1 MHAHGNCLL
10 RGIIF
15 AVGNN
20 EEMHLSPT
28 KKHGIHRVISGD
40 YFRQLSMLVSFP
52 KILQYNKDYMSKTGY
67 LLQRCNMMDG
77 LFNHSETLRFQF
89 QPVPRVEGF

>member
-1 MHAHGNCLL
+1 LLKDVHADGNCLL

-15 AVGNN
+15 GVGNN

-40 YFRQLSMLVSFP
+40 YFWQLSVLVSFL
-52 KILQYNKDYMSKTGY
+52 KILQYNKDYMSK
-67 LLQRCNMMDG
+67 D
-77 LFNHSETLRFQF
+77 
-89 QPVPRVEGF
+89 RVLCTEV